1 MSYMKQLLS
10 LAICAMLSISF
21 SQAQVYTYS
30 QDNGSYEFE
39 RTAQDVYRVEEVL
52 WTEDFAEGIPAT
64 WANTNYDS
72 GANNTDAMWEYRSAS
87 STPDNTIGTIGNCID
102 SGSIGGD
109 PILSP
114 SADNGFLIFDSD
126 YWDSTEGSCGDFG
139 TGISA
144 APHNASLTTAS
155 FDFSETPY
163 LAVEF
168 SQFLKNFDSVSKIQ
182 VSVGGGEFTD
192 VFINQFTGTNAASPR
207 DMRVR
212 KNISALAGNESD
224 VKIRFTFE
232 GTYYFWMIDDIQ
244 IVSIEQNNLSISSP
258 LHGALDIQ
266 GPTDFEDYLGMQ
278 YFKYPNTNEL
288 ELVLSARAENRGGDV
303 QIGASLI
310 TTLSQGGSELN
321 STSSELVDISPEE
334 VVTFMA
340 SSMMLP
346 MDLGTYDLG
355 YTITQE
361 QEDESPENNVTSKR
375 IEVTESTLARD
386 EGEADSFYVPA
397 AGFNETPYEV
407 GAVYVSSEQGGQL
420 HSISAG
426 VSSSTL
432 TGSYCYATLY
442 GFSIEEGVVMNPIAT
457 TELQVVQF
465 FHLND
470 LGDEQMMTFDFET
483 PIELV
488 QDSSYL
494 AVVGTINT
502 PSEVLFSMSGEAQ
515 ALTTWARFNDSDG
528 VPSVNYLS
536 RIPMVRMNFDQIT
549 NVEYGIDNPEIIASI
564 YPNPATDI
572 AVLEYNL
579 SQRSEL
585 LVGLFDMQG
594 KHLEDLYIG
603 EGKQGNHQL
612 TINVSSLPSGFYLV
626 RLNSELG
633 KLEKKLVVE

>member
-1 MSYMKQLLS
+1 
-10 LAICAMLSISF
+10 
-21 SQAQVYTYS
+21 
-30 QDNGSYEFE
+30 
-39 RTAQDVYRVEEVL
+39 
-52 WTEDFAEGIPAT
+52 
-64 WANTNYDS
+64 
-72 GANNTDAMWEYRSAS
+72 
-87 STPDNTIGTIGNCID
+87 
-102 SGSIGGD
+102 
-109 PILSP
+109 
-114 SADNGFLIFDSD
+114 
-126 YWDSTEGSCGDFG
+126 
-139 TGISA
+139 
-144 APHNASLTTAS
+144 
-155 FDFSETPY
+155 
-163 LAVEF
+163 
-168 SQFLKNFDSVSKIQ
+168 
-182 VSVGGGEFTD
+182 
-192 VFINQFTGTNAASPR
+192 
-207 DMRVR
+207 
-212 KNISALAGNESD
+212 
-224 VKIRFTFE
+224 
-232 GTYYFWMIDDIQ
+232 
-244 IVSIEQNNLSISSP
+244 
-258 LHGALDIQ
+258 
-266 GPTDFEDYLGMQ
+266 
-278 YFKYPNTNEL
+278 YPNTNEV

-321 STSSELVDISPEE
+321 STSSGLVDLSAEE

-346 MDLGTYDLG
+346 LDLGTYDLG
-355 YTITQE
+355 YTITQY
-361 QEDESPENNVTSKR
+361 QEDESPENNVISKR

-407 GAVYVSSEQGGQL
+407 GAVYVQSEQGIQL
-420 HSISAG
+420 QSISAA
-426 VSSSTL
+426 VSSSSL

-442 GFSIEEGVVMNPIAT
+442 GFSIEEGVAMNPIAT

-470 LGDEQMMTFDFET
+470 LGDEQMMVFDFET
-483 PIELV
+483 PIDLV

-515 ALTTWARFNDSDG
+515 ALTAWARFNDSGG
-528 VPSVNYLS
+528 VPNVTYLS

-549 NVEYGIDNPEIIASI
+549 SVEYGIDNPEIIASI

-612 TINVSSLPSGFYLV
+612 TINVSSLPSGVYLV
-626 RLNSELG
+626 RLSSELG
-633 KLEKKLVVE
+633 KLEKKLIVE

>member
-1 MSYMKQLLS
+1 MKHLLFLVICVILCVSYS
-10 LAICAMLSISF
+10 H
-21 SQAQVYTYS
+21 AQVYTYS
-30 QDNGSYEFE
+30 QDNGSYGFE

-52 WTEDFAEGIPAT
+52 WTEDFAEGIPVSWT
-64 WANTNYDS
+64 NTNYDS
-72 GANNTDAMWEYRSAS
+72 GANNTDAMWEYRSTS

-102 SGSIGGD
+102 SGAIGGE
-109 PILSP
+109 PITSP
-114 SADNGFLIFDSD
+114 SADNGFLIFDSN
-126 YWDSTEGSCGDFG
+126 YWDATEGNCGDFG

-168 SQFLKNFDSVSKIQ
+168 SQFLKNFDSVSKVQ

-278 YFKYPNTNEL
+278 YFKYPNTNEV

-321 STSSELVDISPEE
+321 STSSGLVDLSAEE

-346 MDLGTYDLG
+346 LDLGTYDLG
-355 YTITQE
+355 YTITQY
-361 QEDESPENNVTSKR
+361 QEDESPENNVISKR

-407 GAVYVSSEQGGQL
+407 GAVYVQSEQGIQL
-420 HSISAG
+420 QSISAA
-426 VSSSTL
+426 VSSSSL

-442 GFSIEEGVVMNPIAT
+442 GFSIEEGVAMNPIAT

-470 LGDEQMMTFDFET
+470 LGDEQMMVFDFET
-483 PIELV
+483 PIDLV

-515 ALTTWARFNDSDG
+515 ALTAWARFNDSGG
-528 VPSVNYLS
+528 VPNVTYLS

-549 NVEYGIDNPEIIASI
+549 SVEYGIDNPEIIASI

-603 EGKQGNHQL
+603 EDKQGNHQL
-612 TINVSSLPSGFYLV
+612 TINVSSLPSGVYLV
-626 RLNSELG
+626 RLSSELG
-633 KLEKKLVVE
+633 KLEKKLIVE

>member
-1 MSYMKQLLS
+1 MKHLFS
-10 LAICAMLSISF
+10 LVICTFLSIF
-21 SQAQVYTYS
+21 YSQAQVHTYS

-39 RTAQDVYRVEEVL
+39 RTAQDVYRIEEVL

-64 WANTNYDS
+64 WTNTNYDS
-72 GANNTDAMWEYRSAS
+72 GLNLTDAMWEYRGVS
-87 STPDNTIGTIGNCID
+87 STPDNTLGSIGNCINP
-102 SGSIGGD
+102 GSMGGD

-114 SADNGFLIFDSD
+114 SADNGFLIFDSN
-126 YWDSTEGSCGDFG
+126 YWDATEGDCGTFG
-139 TGISA
+139 TGMSA

-168 SQFLKNFDSVSKIQ
+168 SQFLKNFDSISKIQ
-182 VSVGGGEFTD
+182 VSVGGGEFLD
-192 VFINQFTGTNAASPR
+192 VFINQFTGTNATSPR

-212 KNISALAGNESD
+212 KNISAFAGNQSN

-244 IVSIEQNNLSISSP
+244 IVSLEQNNLAISSP

-278 YFKYPNTNEL
+278 YFKYPNTSEV
-288 ELVLSARAENRGGDV
+288 ELVLSARAENRGGDPQSGV
-303 QIGASLI
+303 SLV

-321 STSSELVDISPEE
+321 STSSGVETVLPEG
-334 VVTFMA
+334 VTAFVA
-340 SSMMLP
+340 SSMILP
-346 MDLGTYDLG
+346 ADIGTYDLE
-355 YTITQE
+355 YSLIQD
-361 QEDESPENNVTSKR
+361 QEDESPEDNEISKK

-386 EGEADSFYVPA
+386 EGVADSFYIPA
-397 AGFNETPYEV
+397 AAFDETPYEV
-407 GAVYVSSEQGGQL
+407 GAVYVRSEAGSQL

-432 TGSYCYATLY
+432 TGSHCYATLY
-442 GFSIEEGVVMNPIAT
+442 GFSIEEGVALDPIAT
-457 TELQVVQF
+457 SALQVVQF
-465 FHLND
+465 FHLNNF
-470 LGDEQMMTFDFET
+470 GDEQMMVFDFDP

-502 PSEVLFSMSGEAQ
+502 PSEVIFSMSGEAQ
-515 ALTTWARFNDSDG
+515 ALTTWARFNDSGG
-528 VPSVNYLS
+528 VPNVTYLS

-549 NVEYGIDNPEIIASI
+549 NVEYGIDNPDIITAI

-572 AVLEYNL
+572 ATLEYEL

-585 LVGLFDMQG
+585 RVGLCDIQG
-594 KHLEDLYIG
+594 KYLEDLYFG
-603 EGKQGNHQL
+603 EGKSGRNQL
-612 TINVSSLPSGFYLV
+612 MINVSSLPSGVYLV

-633 KLEKKLVVE
+633 KLEKRLVAE

>member
-1 MSYMKQLLS
+1 MKHLLFLVICVILCVSYS
-10 LAICAMLSISF
+10 H
-21 SQAQVYTYS
+21 AQVYTYS
-30 QDNGSYEFE
+30 QDNGSYGFE

-52 WTEDFAEGIPAT
+52 WTEDFAEGIPVSWT
-64 WANTNYDS
+64 NTNYDS
-72 GANNTDAMWEYRSAS
+72 GANNTDAMWEYRSTS

-102 SGSIGGD
+102 SGAIGGE
-109 PILSP
+109 PITSP
-114 SADNGFLIFDSD
+114 SADNGFLIFDSN
-126 YWDSTEGSCGDFG
+126 YWDATEGNCGDFG

-168 SQFLKNFDSVSKIQ
+168 SQFLKNFDSVSKVQ

-278 YFKYPNTNEL
+278 YFKYPNTNEV

-321 STSSELVDISPEE
+321 STSSGLVDLSAEE

-346 MDLGTYDLG
+346 LDLGTYDLG
-355 YTITQE
+355 YTITQY
-361 QEDESPENNVTSKR
+361 QEDESPENNVISKR

-397 AGFNETPYEV
+397 AGFIETPYEV
-407 GAVYVSSEQGGQL
+407 GAVYVQSEQGIQL
-420 HSISAG
+420 QSISAA
-426 VSSSTL
+426 VSSSSL

-442 GFSIEEGVVMNPIAT
+442 GFSIEEGVAMNPIAT

-470 LGDEQMMTFDFET
+470 LGDEQMMVFDFET
-483 PIELV
+483 PIDLV

-515 ALTTWARFNDSDG
+515 ALTAWARFNDSGG
-528 VPSVNYLS
+528 VPNVTYLS

-549 NVEYGIDNPEIIASI
+549 SVEYGIDNPEIIASI

-612 TINVSSLPSGFYLV
+612 TINVSSLPSGVYLV
-626 RLNSELG
+626 RLSSELG
-633 KLEKKLVVE
+633 KLEKKLIVE

>member
-1 MSYMKQLLS
+1 MKHLLFLVLCVILCVSYS
-10 LAICAMLSISF
+10 H
-21 SQAQVYTYS
+21 AQVYTYS
-30 QDNGSYEFE
+30 QDNGSYGFE
-39 RTAQDVYRVEEVL
+39 RTAQDVYRIEEVL
-52 WTEDFAEGIPAT
+52 WTEDFAEGIPVSWT
-64 WANTNYDS
+64 NTNYDS
-72 GANNTDAMWEYRSAS
+72 GANNTDAMWEYRSTS

-102 SGSIGGD
+102 SGAIGGE

-114 SADNGFLIFDSD
+114 SADNGFLIFDSN
-126 YWDSTEGSCGDFG
+126 YWDATEGNCGDFG

-168 SQFLKNFDSVSKIQ
+168 SQFLKNFDSVSKVQ

-244 IVSIEQNNLSISSP
+244 IVSLEQNNLAISSP

-278 YFKYPNTNEL
+278 YFKYPNTNEV
-288 ELVLSARAENRGGDV
+288 ELVLSAKAENRGGDT
-303 QIGASLI
+303 QSGASLV
-310 TTLSQGGSELN
+310 TTLSQEGTELN
-321 STSSELVDISPEE
+321 LTSSGLEIVSPEE

-340 SSMMLP
+340 SSMLLP
-346 MDLGTYDLG
+346 LDLGTYDLG
-355 YTITQE
+355 YTITQD

-386 EGEADSFYVPA
+386 EGEADSFYIPA
-397 AGFNETPYEV
+397 ADFNETPYEV
-407 GAVYVSSEQGGQL
+407 GAVYVPREAGSQL

-432 TGSYCYATLY
+432 TGSQCYATLY
-442 GFSIEEGVVMNPIAT
+442 GFSIEEGVSLVPIAT
-457 TELQVVQF
+457 SALQVVQF

-470 LGDEQMMTFDFET
+470 FGDEQMMIFDFDT

-494 AVVGTINT
+494 AVVGTIDT
-502 PSEVLFSMSGEAQ
+502 PNEVTFSMSGEAQ
-515 ALTTWARFNDSDG
+515 ALTTWARFNDSGG
-528 VPSVNYLS
+528 VPNVTYLS

-549 NVEYGIDNPEIIASI
+549 SVEYGIDNPEIIASI

-633 KLEKKLVVE
+633 KLEKKLIVE

>member
-1 MSYMKQLLS
+1 MKHLLFLVLCVILCVSYS
-10 LAICAMLSISF
+10 H
-21 SQAQVYTYS
+21 AQVYTYS
-30 QDNGSYEFE
+30 QDNGSYGFE
-39 RTAQDVYRVEEVL
+39 RTAQDVYRIEEVL
-52 WTEDFAEGIPAT
+52 WTEDFAEGIPVSWT
-64 WANTNYDS
+64 NTNYDS
-72 GANNTDAMWEYRSAS
+72 GANNTDAMWEYRSTS

-102 SGSIGGD
+102 SGAIGGE

-114 SADNGFLIFDSD
+114 SADNGFLIFDSN
-126 YWDSTEGSCGDFG
+126 YWDATEGNCGDFG

-168 SQFLKNFDSVSKIQ
+168 SQFLKNFDSVSKVQ

-244 IVSIEQNNLSISSP
+244 IVSLEQNNLAISSP

-278 YFKYPNTNEL
+278 YFKYPNTNEV
-288 ELVLSARAENRGGDV
+288 ELVLSAKAENRGGDT
-303 QIGASLI
+303 QSGASLV
-310 TTLSQGGSELN
+310 TTLSQEGTELN
-321 STSSELVDISPEE
+321 LTSSGLEIVSPEE

-340 SSMMLP
+340 SSMLLP
-346 MDLGTYDLG
+346 LDLGTYDLG
-355 YTITQE
+355 YTITQD

-407 GAVYVSSEQGGQL
+407 GAVYVPREAGSQL

-432 TGSYCYATLY
+432 TGSQCYATLY
-442 GFSIEEGVVMNPIAT
+442 GFSIEEGVSLVPIAT
-457 TELQVVQF
+457 SALQVVQF

-470 LGDEQMMTFDFET
+470 FGDEQMMIFDFDT

-494 AVVGTINT
+494 AVVGTIDT
-502 PSEVLFSMSGEAQ
+502 PNEVTFSMSGEAQ
-515 ALTTWARFNDSDG
+515 ALTTWARFNDSGG
-528 VPSVNYLS
+528 VPNVTYLS

-549 NVEYGIDNPEIIASI
+549 SVEYGIDNPEIIASI

-633 KLEKKLVVE
+633 KLEKKLIVE

>member
-1 MSYMKQLLS
+1 MKHLFS
-10 LAICAMLSISF
+10 LVICTFLSIF
-21 SQAQVYTYS
+21 YTQAQVHTYS

-39 RTAQDVYRVEEVL
+39 RTAQDVYRIEEVL

-64 WANTNYDS
+64 WTNTNYDS
-72 GANNTDAMWEYRSAS
+72 GLNLTDAMWEYRGVS
-87 STPDNTIGTIGNCID
+87 STPDNTLGSIGNCID
-102 SGSIGGD
+102 PGTIGGD

-114 SADNGFLIFDSD
+114 SADNGFLIFDSN
-126 YWDSTEGSCGDFG
+126 YWDATEGDCGVFG

-168 SQFLKNFDSVSKIQ
+168 SQYLKNFDSISKIQ
-182 VSVGGGEFTD
+182 VSVGGGEFLD
-192 VFINQFTGTNAASPR
+192 VFINQFTGSNAASPR

-212 KNISALAGNESD
+212 KNISAFAGNQSN

-244 IVSIEQNNLSISSP
+244 IVSIEQNNLAISSP

-278 YFKYPNTNEL
+278 YFKYPNTNEV
-288 ELVLSARAENRGGDV
+288 ELVLSARVENRGGDTQTGV
-303 QIGASLI
+303 SLV
-310 TTLSQGGSELN
+310 TKLSQAGSELN
-321 STSSELVDISPEE
+321 STSSGVETVLPEG
-334 VVTFMA
+334 VTAFEA
-340 SSMMLP
+340 SSMILP
-346 MDLGTYDLG
+346 TDIGTYDLE
-355 YTITQE
+355 YSLIQD
-361 QEDESPENNVTSKR
+361 QEDESPEDNEISKK

-386 EGEADSFYVPA
+386 EGVADSFFIPA
-397 AGFNETPYEV
+397 AAFDETPYEV
-407 GAVYVSSEQGGQL
+407 GAVYVPGEAGSQL

-432 TGSYCYATLY
+432 TGSHCYATLY
-442 GFSIEEGVVMNPIAT
+442 GFSIEEGVSLVPIAT
-457 TELQVVQF
+457 SALQVVQF
-465 FHLND
+465 FHLNNF
-470 LGDEQMMTFDFET
+470 GDEQMMVFDFDP

-494 AVVGTINT
+494 AVVGTIDT
-502 PSEVLFSMSGEAQ
+502 PNEVTFSMSGEAQ
-515 ALTTWARFNDSDG
+515 ALTTWARFNDSGG
-528 VPSVNYLS
+528 VPNVTYLS

-549 NVEYGIDNPEIIASI
+549 NVEYGIDNPDIITAI

-572 AVLEYNL
+572 ATLEYEL

-585 LVGLFDMQG
+585 RVGLCDIQG
-594 KHLEDLYIG
+594 KYLEDLYFG
-603 EGKQGNHQL
+603 EGKSGRNQL
-612 TINVSSLPSGFYLV
+612 MINVSSLPSGVYLV

-633 KLEKKLVVE
+633 KLEKRLVVE

>member
-1 MSYMKQLLS
+1 MKHLLFLVICVILCVSYS
-10 LAICAMLSISF
+10 H
-21 SQAQVYTYS
+21 AQVYTYS
-30 QDNGSYEFE
+30 QDNGSYGFE

-52 WTEDFAEGIPAT
+52 WTEDFAEGIPVSWT
-64 WANTNYDS
+64 NTNYDS
-72 GANNTDAMWEYRSAS
+72 GANNTDAMWEYRSTS

-102 SGSIGGD
+102 SGAIGGE
-109 PILSP
+109 PITSP
-114 SADNGFLIFDSD
+114 SADNGFLIFDSN
-126 YWDSTEGSCGDFG
+126 YWDATEGNCGDFG

-168 SQFLKNFDSVSKIQ
+168 SQFLKNFDSVSKVQ

-278 YFKYPNTNEL
+278 YFKYPNTNEV

-321 STSSELVDISPEE
+321 STSSGLVDLSAEE

-346 MDLGTYDLG
+346 LDLGTYDLG
-355 YTITQE
+355 YTITQY
-361 QEDESPENNVTSKR
+361 QEDESPENNVISKR

-397 AGFNETPYEV
+397 AGFIETPYEV
-407 GAVYVSSEQGGQL
+407 GAVYVQSEQGIQL
-420 HSISAG
+420 QSISAA
-426 VSSSTL
+426 VSSSSL

-442 GFSIEEGVVMNPIAT
+442 GFSIEEGVAMNPIAT
-457 TELQVVQF
+457 SELQVVQF

-470 LGDEQMMTFDFET
+470 LGDEQMMVFDFET
-483 PIELV
+483 PIDLV

-515 ALTTWARFNDSDG
+515 ALTAWARFNDSGG
-528 VPSVNYLS
+528 VPNVTYLS

-549 NVEYGIDNPEIIASI
+549 SVEYGIDNPEIIASI

-612 TINVSSLPSGFYLV
+612 TINVSSLPSGVYLV
-626 RLNSELG
+626 RLSSELG
-633 KLEKKLVVE
+633 KLEKKLIVE

>member
-1 MSYMKQLLS
+1 MKHLLFLVICVILCVSYS
-10 LAICAMLSISF
+10 H
-21 SQAQVYTYS
+21 AQVYTYS
-30 QDNGSYEFE
+30 QDNGSYGFE

-52 WTEDFAEGIPAT
+52 WTEDFAEGIPVSWT
-64 WANTNYDS
+64 NTNYDS
-72 GANNTDAMWEYRSAS
+72 GANNTDAMWEYRSTS

-102 SGSIGGD
+102 SGAIGGE
-109 PILSP
+109 PITSP
-114 SADNGFLIFDSD
+114 SADNGFLIFDSN
-126 YWDSTEGSCGDFG
+126 YWDATEGNCGDFG

-168 SQFLKNFDSVSKIQ
+168 SQFLKNFDSVSKVQ

-278 YFKYPNTNEL
+278 YFKYPNTNEV

-321 STSSELVDISPEE
+321 STSSGLVDLSAEE

-346 MDLGTYDLG
+346 LDLGTYDLG
-355 YTITQE
+355 YTITQY
-361 QEDESPENNVTSKR
+361 QEDESPENNVISKR

-407 GAVYVSSEQGGQL
+407 GAVYVQSEQGIQL
-420 HSISAG
+420 QSISAA
-426 VSSSTL
+426 VSSSSL

-442 GFSIEEGVVMNPIAT
+442 GFSIEEGVAMNPIAT

-470 LGDEQMMTFDFET
+470 LGDEQMMVFDFET
-483 PIELV
+483 PIDLV

-515 ALTTWARFNDSDG
+515 ALTAWARFNDSGG
-528 VPSVNYLS
+528 VPNVTYLS

-549 NVEYGIDNPEIIASI
+549 SVEYGIDNPEIIASI

-612 TINVSSLPSGFYLV
+612 TINVSSLPSGVYLV
-626 RLNSELG
+626 RLSSELG
-633 KLEKKLVVE
+633 KLEKKLIVE

>member
-1 MSYMKQLLS
+1 MKHLLFLVICVILCVSYS
-10 LAICAMLSISF
+10 H
-21 SQAQVYTYS
+21 AQVYTYS
-30 QDNGSYEFE
+30 QDNGSYGFE

-52 WTEDFAEGIPAT
+52 WTEDFAEGIPVSWT
-64 WANTNYDS
+64 NTNYDS
-72 GANNTDAMWEYRSAS
+72 GANNTDAMWEYRSTS

-102 SGSIGGD
+102 SGAIGGE
-109 PILSP
+109 PITSP
-114 SADNGFLIFDSD
+114 SADNGFLIFDSN
-126 YWDSTEGSCGDFG
+126 YWDATEGNCGDFG

-168 SQFLKNFDSVSKIQ
+168 SQFLKNFDSVSKVQ

-278 YFKYPNTNEL
+278 YFKYPNTNEV
-288 ELVLSARAENRGGDV
+288 ELILSARAENRGGDV

-321 STSSELVDISPEE
+321 STSSGLVDLSAEE

-346 MDLGTYDLG
+346 LDLGTYDLG
-355 YTITQE
+355 YTITQY
-361 QEDESPENNVTSKR
+361 QEDESPENNVISKR

-407 GAVYVSSEQGGQL
+407 GAVYVQSEQGIQL
-420 HSISAG
+420 QSISAA
-426 VSSSTL
+426 VSSSSL

-442 GFSIEEGVVMNPIAT
+442 GFSIEEGVAMNPIAT

-470 LGDEQMMTFDFET
+470 LGDEQMMVFDFET
-483 PIELV
+483 PIDLV

-515 ALTTWARFNDSDG
+515 ALTAWARFNDSGG
-528 VPSVNYLS
+528 VPNVTYLS

-549 NVEYGIDNPEIIASI
+549 SVEYGIDNPEIIASI

-612 TINVSSLPSGFYLV
+612 TINVSSLPSGVYLV
-626 RLNSELG
+626 RLSSELG
-633 KLEKKLVVE
+633 KLEKKLIVE

>member
-1 MSYMKQLLS
+1 MKHLFS
-10 LAICAMLSISF
+10 LVICTFLSIF
-21 SQAQVYTYS
+21 YSQAQVHTYS

-39 RTAQDVYRVEEVL
+39 RTAQDVYRIEEVL

-64 WANTNYDS
+64 WTNTNYDS
-72 GANNTDAMWEYRSAS
+72 GLNLTDAMWEYRGVS
-87 STPDNTIGTIGNCID
+87 STPDNTLGSIGNCINP
-102 SGSIGGD
+102 GTIGGD

-114 SADNGFLIFDSD
+114 SADNGFLIFDSN
-126 YWDSTEGSCGDFG
+126 YWDATEGDCGVFG

-168 SQFLKNFDSVSKIQ
+168 SQYLKNFDSISKIQ
-182 VSVGGGEFTD
+182 VSVGGGEFLD
-192 VFINQFTGTNAASPR
+192 VFINQFTGSNAASPR

-212 KNISALAGNESD
+212 KNISAFAGNQSN

-244 IVSIEQNNLSISSP
+244 IVSIEQNNLAISSP

-278 YFKYPNTNEL
+278 YFKYPNTNEVEL
-288 ELVLSARAENRGGDV
+288 ELSARVENRGGDTQTGV
-303 QIGASLI
+303 SLV
-310 TTLSQGGSELN
+310 TTLSQGGGELN
-321 STSSELVDISPEE
+321 STSSGVALLSAEGIA
-334 VVTFMA
+334 TFVA
-340 SSMMLP
+340 SSILLP
-346 MDLGTYDLG
+346 TDIGTYDLD
-355 YTITQE
+355 YSLIQD
-361 QEDESPENNVTSKR
+361 QEDESPEDNEISKR

-386 EGEADSFYVPA
+386 EGVADSFFIPA
-397 AGFNETPYEV
+397 AAFNEIPYEV
-407 GAVYVSSEQGGQL
+407 GAVYVPREAGNQL

-432 TGSYCYATLY
+432 TGSHCYATLY
-442 GFSIEEGVVMNPIAT
+442 GFSIEEGVSLVPIAT
-457 TELQVVQF
+457 SALQVVQF
-465 FHLND
+465 FHLNNF
-470 LGDEQMMTFDFET
+470 GDEQMMVFDFDP

-494 AVVGTINT
+494 AVVGTIDT
-502 PSEVLFSMSGEAQ
+502 PNEVTFSMSGEAQ
-515 ALTTWARFNDSDG
+515 ALTTWARFNDSGG
-528 VPSVNYLS
+528 VPNVTYLS

-549 NVEYGIDNPEIIASI
+549 NVEYGIDNPDIITAI

-572 AVLEYNL
+572 ATLEYEL

-585 LVGLFDMQG
+585 RVGLCDIQG
-594 KHLEDLYIG
+594 KYLEDLYFG
-603 EGKQGNHQL
+603 EGKSGRNQL
-612 TINVSSLPSGFYLV
+612 MINVSSLPSGVYLV

-633 KLEKKLVVE
+633 KLEKRLVVE